1 MKRFLFLLAVVFSA
15 NAFAQNMVSN
25 GNFESDFTDW
35 SNIVGGTGSGTFS
48 VSTTAADIQN
58 GSKAMKAVITTAGTN
73 AYDIQSIHAGWAAVS
88 GTTYTVTLW
97 AKASVSGAQLK
108 LVMQNANYSEKIIT
122 LTTTYAQYSWSFTAS
137 ENGTKFRFNFPQ
149 AATFNIDNIVINDP
163 NQATIPATTSLTIT
177 PATTYQTMEG
187 FGGAMT
193 WYSAWLMSATT
204 ANRDLLYQSLFS
216 DLGLDILRLKNWYFP
231 TNYPTDKTTT
241 AMTDNS
247 SYTATIEFYKKAKA
261 INPNIDVLLCSWTP
275 PPYMKSNSAA
285 NAGTLKKNASGKFMY
300 SEFGQYYYD
309 MLNAHSIS
317 GMNPDFVSMQ
327 NEPGFVNTGW
337 ETCEWRPTE
346 TTDYPAYGTAFDSVY
361 SRIKTLTN
369 VPKMIGPE
377 VENIGTDADLA
388 GANTFTSYTDPIKSK
403 AALYAYAYHLY
414 NFGGSNEAAIM
425 SSATAS
431 ALNVVKGYSDKQNF
445 MTEYGSMD
453 WYNSAIMMQQDLIQA
468 NVSAY
473 IMWELVWQDDNY
485 TAVSVTSAG
494 TYTIKPNYYTLKHFA
509 KWIDKGYKR
518 IDLTTSNSYVLASAY
533 KNPTKN
539 QITIVAINRAA
550 VSTAVSFNLGS
561 LVVSGVQA
569 YQSVSGNY
577 YQTLTGLTSTSSVP
591 LAGQSITTIVVD
603 YTDPSANVLPT
614 VSITAP
620 ANNAIYAATS
630 TITLNA
636 TAADADG
643 TISKVDFYN
652 GTTLLGSDA
661 TSPYSFSWT
670 NVPSGTY
677 SITAKATD
685 NKSGVTTSTAITVIV
700 NPVQT
705 INLNAGWNLISFNV
719 SPIYKSIDS
728 VFKTVIANA
737 TEIKNFDG
745 FWKSGQNSIFNS
757 LTQIQDGGAYFINMK
772 LAETLSLSGPAVVLP
787 FSISLKSG
795 WNLAGVPAQAAVSIT
810 TSVGIKPI
818 TTVKNFDGFW
828 QATGTPS
835 ITTFDLGKGY
845 FIKTTAA
852 TTLNW

>member
-1 MKRFLFLLAVVFSA
+1 MKRFLFLIAVVFSA

-35 SNIVGGTGSGTFS
+35 SNIVGGTGSATFS

-58 GSKAMKAVITTAGTN
+58 GTKAMKAVITTAGTN

-122 LTTTYAQYSWSFTAS
+122 LTTSYAQYTWSFTAS

-193 WYSAWLMSATT
+193 WYSSSLLNASTT
-204 ANRDLLYQSLFS
+204 SRDQLYQSLFS

-309 MLNAHSIS
+309 MLNAHNIS

-425 SSATAS
+425 SSATAA

-453 WYNSAIMMQQDLIQA
+453 WYNSAIMIQQDLIQA
-468 NVSAY
+468 NASAY

-485 TAVSVTSAG
+485 TAISVTSAG
-494 TYTIKPNYYTLKHFA
+494 AYTIKPNYYTLKHFA

-518 IDLTTSNSYVLASAY
+518 IDLTTSNSYVFASAY

-550 VSTAVSFNLGS
+550 VSTAASFNLGS

-569 YQSVSGNY
+569 YQSISGNY
-577 YQTLTGLTSTSSVP
+577 YQTLSGLTATSSVP
-591 LAGQSITTIVVD
+591 LAGQSITTIVID
-603 YTDPSANVLPT
+603 YA
-614 VSITAP
+614 TAP
-620 ANNAIYAATS
+620 
-630 TITLNA
+630 ITQS
-636 TAADADG
+636 
-643 TISKVDFYN
+643 ISLK
-652 GTTLLGSDA
+652 
-661 TSPYSFSWT
+661 
-670 NVPSGTY
+670 
-677 SITAKATD
+677 
-685 NKSGVTTSTAITVIV
+685 
-700 NPVQT
+700 
-705 INLNAGWNLISFNV
+705 AGWNLISFNV
-719 SPIYKSIDS
+719 SPTNKTIDS
-728 VFKTVIANA
+728 VFKSVIANA

-745 FWKSGQNSIFNS
+745 FWKSGQSTIFNS
-757 LTQIQDGGAYFINMK
+757 LSQIKDGSAYFINMK
-772 LAETLSLSGPAVVLP
+772 TAATLSISAQAVTLPLSV
-787 FSISLKSG
+787 SLKTG
-795 WNLAGVPAQAAVSIT
+795 WNLEGVPTQSAVSIPT
-810 TSVGIKPI
+810 TIGTKPI
-818 TTVKNFDGFW
+818 TIVKNFDGFW

-835 ITTFDLGKGY
+835 ISTFDIGKGY
-845 FIKTTAA
+845 FIKATSA
-852 TTLNW
+852 TTVNW